1 MVISWEGESL
11 GKRREGCR
19 GKNTHVRKKRAL
31 FLFSDVESLQLTHS
45 KHKVKIAC
53 SKLIYLILLIIL
65 IYCILANIILHIHYL
80 HMFITYL
87 L

>member
-11 GKRREGCR
+11 GKRREGCM

-31 FLFSDVESLQLTHS
+31 FLFSDVESFPLTHS

-53 SKLIYLILLIIL
+53 SKLIYLILLVF
-65 IYCILANIILHIHYL
+65 IYCIFANIILHIHYL

-87 L
+87 I